1 MMLAH
6 FKTLDLLMKL
16 FVLALCL
23 IPTLAYPVYPSDVDI
38 VDGSPILEKRTLNP
52 RSQP

>member
-23 IPTLAYPVYPSDVDI
+23 IPTLAYPVHPSDVDI
-38 VDGSPILEKRTLNP
+38 VDGSPIFEKTHA
-52 RSQP
+52 